1 VSETPRDASRPRVR
15 DYLVTPFFLIT
26 LLSILL
32 VFHLLQ
38 VVARRVSV
46 RLQEHMYDYLCGCL
60 LLNLKYVARARFDV
74 QLPGHLPS
82 GVPVVFVS
90 NHQSMFDIPL
100 QGWYLRA
107 YRPRFVAKRELSH
120 GVPAISYAL
129 RTLGHA
135 LIDRDDARQSIT
147 AIKEYAR
154 ALPAASRSA
163 AIYPEGTRSRDG
175 TMAPLKGAGLL
186 AVLKELPEAHIVPM
200 TIDGT
205 WRIEQ
210 YRMRPVPAGVRL
222 TLHVLPPVR
231 PADIP
236 RRDVTDRLDQLIR
249 DELTRIR
256 AGDNAG

>member
-1 VSETPRDASRPRVR
+1 VSEASRESFRPRVR
-15 DYLVTPFFLIT
+15 DYLITPVFLVV

-46 RLQEHMYDYLCGCL
+46 RLQEHMYDGLCGAL
-60 LLNLKYVARARFDV
+60 LLNLKIVARARFDV
-74 QLPGHLPS
+74 RLPAEFPP
-82 GVPVVFVS
+82 GVPLVFVS

-100 QGWYLRA
+100 QGWYLRSF
-107 YRPRFVAKRELSH
+107 RPRFVAKRELSH

-135 LIDRDDARQSIT
+135 LIDRDDARQSIS
-147 AIKEYAR
+147 AIKEFAR

-186 AVLKELPEAHIVPM
+186 AVLKELPAAHVVPM
-200 TIDGT
+200 TVDGT

-210 YRMRPVPAGVRL
+210 YRLRPVPAGVRL
-222 TLHVLPPVR
+222 TLHVLPAVR
-231 PADIP
+231 PADLP
-236 RRDVTDRLDQLIR
+236 RRDLTDHIDQLIR
-249 DELTRIR
+249 NELTRIR
-256 AGDNAG
+256 AGEPGN